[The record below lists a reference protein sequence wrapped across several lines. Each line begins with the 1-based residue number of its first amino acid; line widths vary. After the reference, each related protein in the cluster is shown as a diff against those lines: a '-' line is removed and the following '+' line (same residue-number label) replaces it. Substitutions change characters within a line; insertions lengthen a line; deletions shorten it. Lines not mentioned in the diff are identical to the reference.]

1 MKKLLLILL
10 CLPMIFSSCKKEEE
24 NELLIEPISLNNA
37 WQLSIQSTCL
47 AHGDQYAFGSWTDP
61 SAGIFYSG
69 VKSYVSSVSL
79 MQNKDTIF
87 PSVSTSY
94 SSRVWSVNENQF
106 IIDTYYDEN
115 EFVYNISEHNF
126 TKNLDTLV
134 VNFQAGYIK
143 KFVINRL
150 TSDKFHI
157 TSIPDTNYS
166 PVFNI
171 NGVYQD
177 TILMHLT
184 SDKYFFNKVK

>member
-10 CLPMIFSSCKKEEE
+10 CLPLLFSSCKKEEN
-24 NELLIEPISLNNA
+24 NEVVIEPISLNNA

-134 VNFQAGYIK
+134 VNFQAGDIK
-143 KFVINRL
+143 KFVINEL
-150 TSDKFHI
+150 SSDQFNI
-157 TSIPDTNYS
+157 TSIPDTTYI
-166 PVFNI
+166 PLFDG
-171 NGVYQD
+171 NGVYKD
-177 TILMHLT
+177 TVLINLT
-184 SDKYFFNKVK
+184 SYKYFFNKVQ